1 MSCPIYRA
9 QFWLEYN
16 LLFQQKDIKF
26 SDFIIKH
33 KEYFFNCNIVHTN
46 IFLLLKSL
54 IYCKENDEFKK
65 SILII
70 KNNISQPNFYKGL
83 INLQKSIIYE
93 NCNNDDILNF
103 IEIMLE
109 D

>member
-1 MSCPIYRA
+1 MSCPIYIA

-16 LLFQQKDIKF
+16 LLFQKKDIKF

-33 KEYFFNCNIVHTN
+33 KEYFFNCILHTN

-54 IYCKENDEFKK
+54 ISCNENDEFKK
-65 SILII
+65 TILII
-70 KNNISQPNFYKGL
+70 KNNISQQNFYEGL
-83 INLQKSIIYE
+83 INLQKSIINE

>member
-1 MSCPIYRA
+1 MSCPIYQA

-46 IFLLLKSL
+46 IFFLLKSL
-54 IYCKENDEFKK
+54 LNCNESEEFKK

-70 KNNISQPNFYKGL
+70 KNNISQQNFYEGL
-83 INLQKSIIYE
+83 INLQKSIINDKY
-93 NCNNDDILNF
+93 NNNDILNF
-103 IEIMLE
+103 IEEILE
-109 D
+109 N

>member
-1 MSCPIYRA
+1 MSCPIYIA

-54 IYCKENDEFKK
+54 ISCNENDEFKK
-65 SILII
+65 TILII
-70 KNNISQPNFYKGL
+70 KNNISQQNFYEGL
-83 INLQKSIIYE
+83 INLQKSII
-93 NCNNDDILNF
+93 NDNNDDDILNF

>member
-1 MSCPIYRA
+1 MSCPIYIA

-16 LLFQQKDIKF
+16 LLFQKKDIKF

-33 KEYFFNCNIVHTN
+33 KEYFFNCILHTN

-54 IYCKENDEFKK
+54 ISCNENDEFKK

-83 INLQKSIIYE
+83 INLQKSIINE